1 MVRDPVRD
9 RCSTLEVARRKAKP
23 PGAAAEVS
31 SRLGWALPG
40 SGMGAVADIAEAIV
54 YLASD
59 RAAFMTGS
67 EMVVD
72 GGLTAQ

>member
-1 MVRDPVRD
+1 MGRGLVHDFAQAGGAGDNETRDQLSQMHPLGRFGDAVD
-9 RCSTLEVARRKAKP
+9 VANA
-23 PGAAAEVS
+23 
-31 SRLGWALPG
+31 
-40 SGMGAVADIAEAIV
+40 IA

-72 GGLTAQ
+72 GGMTAR